1 LPKRPERS
9 RIQIC
14 ENFNEEIF
22 KNPAV
27 HSKGDNNIKL
37 NTFMTIASIVAFI
50 FGLAFLLAPVLVM
63 SMYGVALDISGQ
75 YIGRYLGSA
84 FLGIAAIGWFARNAK
99 EDEAKRAILL
109 GGFVVTLTGFVAS
122 LFDKFYGLGNALVW
136 STVVIYLLL
145 AIGFGYFYFGKPK

>member
-1 LPKRPERS
+1 LPERPERS

-14 ENFNEEIF
+14 ENFNEKIF

-27 HSKGDNNIKL
+27 HSKGDNNMKL
-37 NTFMTIASIVAFI
+37 NTFMTIASIVAFL